1 MSKVLLDFYLNCWW
15 ELYLGCLLGG
25 LASALAIL
33 WVPNA
38 NLLRRY
44 SVFLQF
50 LLYFAAGSAVV
61 TVSIT
66 VAHYNDSPWAGIC
79 FMNMRFAW
87 FFVDGVL
94 LAALIASPAVIR
106 GAIPRDKSLS
116 RMVLLPQTVWA
127 AQVSVASQYVSAGLL
142 KFLGRETLDF
152 FHMSGYST
160 AFFFFIAAWELV
172 WGIGVLWRSAA
183 ILSLVALSL
192 DMVGAIYTHYH
203 NYFTRGYSGPF
214 GNSLDALRML
224 LLMTYVAFA
233 LIRQQHGH
241 GTGQI
246 QVESSNPN
254 T

>member
-25 LASALAIL
+25 LASALALL

-152 FHMSGYST
+152 FHMSGYSNSI
-160 AFFFFIAAWELV
+160 FLLHRSV
-172 WGIGVLWRSAA
+172 GISLGYRS
-183 ILSLVALSL
+183 SVALC
-192 DMVGAIYTHYH
+192 
-203 NYFTRGYSGPF
+203 R
-214 GNSLDALRML
+214 NS
-224 LLMTYVAFA
+224 VAGG
-233 LIRQQHGH
+233 IESRHGWRDLY
-241 GTGQI
+241 
-246 QVESSNPN
+246 PLP
-254 T
+254 